1 MSDNVV
7 NEGSGEENAPEPD
20 VIAQAEEILAEAE
33 VEEDLD
39 ELEIMTRERDEFRE
53 LAQRLQADFENFRKR
68 SIRQAE
74 DNAARQAGSIVEAL
88 LPVLDALDLAQAHL
102 LEADEVSADGQVV
115 LQTRSLLVDTLVKQ
129 GLELIAEAG
138 APFDPTVHEA
148 VVHVADDEGTLEAP
162 IVDDVMRAGYSWR
175 GQVLRP
181 AMVRVK
187 G

>member
-1 MSDNVV
+1 M
-7 NEGSGEENAPEPD
+7 NEGSGENGSPEPD
-20 VIAQAEEILAEAE
+20 VVAEAEEILAEAE

-39 ELEIMTRERDEFRE
+39 ELSVLTRERNELRE

-68 SIRQAE
+68 SARQAE

-102 LEADEVSADGQVV
+102 LEAEEVSADGQVV
-115 LQTRSLLVDTLVKQ
+115 LQTRSLLIDTLVKQ
-129 GLELIAEAG
+129 GLEVIAEPG
-138 APFDPTVHEA
+138 AVFDPTVHES
-148 VVHVADDEGTLEAP
+148 VVHVADDEGVLEAP
-162 IVDDVMRAGYSWR
+162 IVDEVMRAGYGWR